1 MTENDHATLAALGL
15 EAAIGTLK
23 TAEVAPGYPQ
33 QSRLVEDLKAALA
46 VVLRLAAVV
55 EAARALVRHT
65 HHISP
70 QFVCPDCERG
80 LRDTRAALDAL
91 DATPGGDDV

>member
-1 MTENDHATLAALGL
+1 MTDDDRAVLARLGIPDLATPAV
-15 EAAIGTLK
+15 TLF
-23 TAEVAPGYPQ
+23 TESQ
-33 QSRLVEDLKAALA
+33 RLMVEHEDLERALA
-46 VVLRLAAVV
+46 VVLRLWPVV
-55 EAARALVRHT
+55 AAARALVRHT